1 MSNYPPNENNRWLED
16 TVRNSPGLQE
26 AIRRKSLPEPL
37 SVAVTDFPARPT
49 AEHAQRQIDLA
60 DQQVEMLAA
69 MQKLWES
76 QAAEASANAQ
86 REAEQQK
93 FNRSMTWVA
102 IILAGAAVVVPFIIL
117 WIEQTLP
124 KG

>member
-1 MSNYPPNENNRWLED
+1 
-16 TVRNSPGLQE
+16 
-26 AIRRKSLPEPL
+26 
-37 SVAVTDFPARPT
+37 
-49 AEHAQRQIDLA
+49 
-60 DQQVEMLAA
+60 MLAA